1 MQSLDPDLRCR
12 ASTTLSTFEVI
23 FSRISRFAKR
33 VNSSA
38 GSNWIL
44 VALLLLI
51 APHFAAAQSYPVKPI
66 RFVIGPAPD
75 LLPRLVGQKLAAT
88 LKQQVVVDQRPGAG
102 GIIAGETVAKAPPD
116 GYTWLMSSASFVILG
131 GLYSNLPYD
140 FMRDLAPV
148 TLMATLPFILVVH
161 PAVPAKSLPEFV
173 QLARAKPGQINYGNP
188 GNGTSTHLATEM
200 FKNAVKIDIVNVPY
214 KGVVQAVTDLL
225 AGQVHFMF
233 AIAQAAVPH
242 VQSGKLRALAVSS
255 SKRSAALPELPTI
268 AESGFPEIDV
278 VGWNGVHVP
287 AKTPRAT
294 IDKINAAIADV
305 LKSREMKERMIASGF
320 DLVATTVEEFDAFVK
335 RDVERYAKV
344 IKESHIR
351 VD

>member
-1 MQSLDPDLRCR
+1 
-12 ASTTLSTFEVI
+12 
-23 FSRISRFAKR
+23 
-33 VNSSA
+33 
-38 GSNWIL
+38 
-44 VALLLLI
+44 
-51 APHFAAAQSYPVKPI
+51 
-66 RFVIGPAPD
+66 
-75 LLPRLVGQKLAAT
+75 
-88 LKQQVVVDQRPGAG
+88 
-102 GIIAGETVAKAPPD
+102 
-116 GYTWLMSSASFVILG
+116 
-131 GLYSNLPYD
+131 
-140 FMRDLAPV
+140 
-148 TLMATLPFILVVH
+148 
-161 PAVPAKSLPEFV
+161 
-173 QLARAKPGQINYGNP
+173 
-188 GNGTSTHLATEM
+188 
-200 FKNAVKIDIVNVPY
+200 
-214 KGVVQAVTDLL
+214 VQAVTDLL
-225 AGQVHFMF
+225 AGQVQFMF

-255 SKRSAALPELPTI
+255 SKRSAALPDLPTI